1 MHSYMLTKNRIMM
14 RFLRNMKKWKT
25 SYLLPIGSVV
35 VLLFLTSC
43 FDNDEDPVPVVTDV
57 SYVSIYHGSPD
68 TDGLD
73 IIVGTTGQI
82 NALPFEFEDYSN
94 YLNFFSGDRNLT
106 FTDANNEVAR
116 VLDTV
121 LSFEK
126 GETYSLFI
134 ADSLRS
140 IEIIQAR
147 DSFPSVADGET
158 MVRFVHLS
166 PDATSFDVYVDGGK
180 ILSDKSFKE
189 VSEFLPV
196 SSGRE
201 TFEIRAAGTDEVLL
215 TIPVVELL
223 DEEYYTFVVNGFVN
237 PPGGNDHGLGSDIIR
252 L

>member
-1 MHSYMLTKNRIMM
+1 M

-25 SYLLPIGSVV
+25 TYLLPIGSVA

-43 FDNDEDPVPVVTDV
+43 FDNNEDPVPVVTDV

-82 NALPFEFEDYSN
+82 NALPFEYEDYSN
-94 YLNFFSGDRNLT
+94 YLNFYSGERNLT
-106 FTDANNEVAR
+106 FTDANNEVAL
-116 VLDTV
+116 VLDTM
-121 LSFEK
+121 LNFET

-140 IEIIQAR
+140 IEMIQVK

-158 MVRFVHLS
+158 MIRFAHLS
-166 PDATSFDVYVDGGK
+166 PDAMSVDVYVDDTK

-189 VSEFLPV
+189 VTEFLPV
-196 SSGRE
+196 SSGRK
-201 TFEIRAAGTDEVLL
+201 TFEVRAAGTDEVLL
-215 TIPVVELL
+215 TIPVIELL
-223 DEEYYTFVVNGFVN
+223 DEEYYTLVINGFVN
-237 PPGGNDHGLGSDIIR
+237 PPSGNDHEFGSDIIR

>member
-1 MHSYMLTKNRIMM
+1 MNIINYMQKMS
-14 RFLRNMKKWKT
+14 FP
-25 SYLLPIGSVV
+25 YLLSMGSI
-35 VLLFLTSC
+35 LGFLFMTSC
-43 FDNDEDPVPVVTDV
+43 MDKEVDPVPVITDV
-57 SYVSIYHGSPD
+57 SYVSLYHGSPD

-73 IIVGTTGQI
+73 IIVGNTGQI

-94 YLNFFSGDRNLT
+94 YLNFYSGNRNLT
-106 FTDANNEVAR
+106 FTDANNEVAT

-140 IEIIQAR
+140 IEIVQVR

-189 VSEFLPV
+189 VSDFLPV

-201 TFEIRAAGTDEVLL
+201 TFEIRAADTDEVLL
-215 TIPVVELL
+215 TVPVVELH
-223 DEEYYTFVVNGFVN
+223 DEAYYTIAINGFVN
-237 PPGGNDHGLGSDIIR
+237 PPGGNDHALGSDIIR